1 MVSPHLTQK
10 THKLRNGAKD
20 SSPVSDACTF
30 HHTACGLSYMAG
42 GQGPGGPCESSSTP
56 RGGGGG
62 VSLRSPSTRE
72 WRVWMSRLD
81 SKFSEPPPP
90 PHANRSSN
98 KQHSPSAVRARKI

>member
-56 RGGGGG
+56 RGGGGEGLAQVAQHPRVAG
-62 VSLRSPSTRE
+62 VDVSPGLQ
-72 WRVWMSRLD
+72 VL
-81 SKFSEPPPP
+81 
-90 PHANRSSN
+90 
-98 KQHSPSAVRARKI
+98 